1 MKRTLGA
8 LAAALIVTIALL
20 AGTRAAGILTIDW
33 WSVDGGGARSSGGAY
48 VLDGTIGQADAG
60 VLGGGSFSSTDG
72 YWGVALPRSTI
83 YLPAIRNE

>member
-8 LAAALIVTIALL
+8 LAAALILTIALL
-20 AGTRAAGILTIDW
+20 AGTRAAGIFTIDW
-33 WSVDGGGARSSGGAY
+33 WSVDGGGGRSSGGAY

-60 VLGGGSFSSTDG
+60 VLGGATYSSTDG

-83 YLPAIRNE
+83 LLPLVKR